1 MMRQDRFEDQ
11 YLDVLQ
17 NLEFA
22 IVQAARE
29 QPELADWHVESAVNA
44 LRKLYRAEAR
54 GNEIQDPSAGLDPL
68 AQEVYAL
75 MKGMAELR
83 LGRGQGFDEDGE
95 PVEIPCEPITAQE
108 IVDCLK
114 RIRKSI
120 QRWTKWG
127 GRKGYLNYVDEFFP
141 GGP

>member
-1 MMRQDRFEDQ
+1 MMKQDRFEDQ

-17 NLEFA
+17 NLEFG

-44 LRKLYRAEAR
+44 LVKLYRAEASGSETR
-54 GNEIQDPSAGLDPL
+54 DPAADLDPL

-75 MKGMAELR
+75 MYGMAELR
-83 LGRGQGFDEDGE
+83 LGRGQAFDEDGE

-108 IVDCLK
+108 MVDCLK

-120 QRWTKWG
+120 QRWSKWG
-127 GRKGYLNYVDEFFP
+127 GRRGYLTYVDEFFP
-141 GGP
+141 PGL